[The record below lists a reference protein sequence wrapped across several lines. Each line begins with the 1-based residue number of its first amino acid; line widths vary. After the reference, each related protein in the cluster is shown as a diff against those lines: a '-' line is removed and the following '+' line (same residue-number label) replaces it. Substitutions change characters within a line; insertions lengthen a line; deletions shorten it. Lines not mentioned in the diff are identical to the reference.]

1 MKLVL
6 NDGYRLQRNNEYWN
20 GTGMDYFFKNMV
32 RKRYGYG
39 TIRKTGRTATDP
51 TRIPKF

>member
-1 MKLVL
+1 
-6 NDGYRLQRNNEYWN
+6 
-20 GTGMDYFFKNMV
+20 MDYFFKNMV

-51 TRIPKF
+51 TRIPKFWSNGNGIALVYGQNTGDGMG